1 MCIRDRAYK
10 VDSETAETY
19 VTQFMDSGG
28 DQGNDDGYGDPY
40 GGMSQGDYE
49 MQQRYGL
56 SPGAMSQQQGPSS
69 DQISDFM
76 EGMQKG
82 FEDYFSNLDLQWKR
96 VGRGRYE
103 ASGGQITI
111 KKDYRLSLE
120 AKNTFA
126 GAQGGLL
133 GDGSVMVFKRVW

>member
-1 MCIRDRAYK
+1 
-10 VDSETAETY
+10 
-19 VTQFMDSGG
+19 MDGGG

-69 DQISDFM
+69 DQISEFM
-76 EGMQKG
+76 EEMQKG

-96 VGRGRYE
+96 LGRGRYE
-103 ASGGQITI
+103 ASGGQISI

-126 GAQGGLL
+126 GSRWASWRWECHGIQTRLVRPKFL
-133 GDGSVMVFKRVW
+133 IQSRATTA

>member
-1 MCIRDRAYK
+1 MRMGIMKAYK

-69 DQISDFM
+69 DQISEFM

-96 VGRGRYE
+96 
-103 ASGGQITI
+103 
-111 KKDYRLSLE
+111 
-120 AKNTFA
+120 
-126 GAQGGLL
+126 
-133 GDGSVMVFKRVW
+133 GDGVATRPQGARLASKRITV